1 MPNPSDDRHR
11 APEWRPP
18 DADERFASSVA
29 PGADAPSPK
38 PDATK
43 TKRHAPSAL
52 ARGVL
57 RNDRALL
64 ARAITL
70 VESSSKARRD
80 EAREILEALAP
91 KAGGSLRV
99 GVSGSPG
106 AGKSTFVETLGL
118 RLLEAGKRV
127 AVLAV
132 DPSSSVTRGSILGD
146 KTRMERLSREPN
158 CFIRPSPSG
167 GALGGVTRKSRE
179 TILLLEAAGYD
190 VTLVETVGVGQN
202 EIAVRSMVDFFLLL
216 VAPGGGDELQGV
228 KKGVVEIADAI
239 AVNKSDGDLKA
250 AADRARQEYANAL
263 HYLAPRSRS
272 WAPRVFQC
280 SAVENV
286 GVEDIWENVL
296 EFERNAKADG
306 SFERRRREQAIEWTL
321 GVVEDELLREFR
333 ENDVVQ
339 NALPAIKERAR
350 KGDLLPGAAAEEL
363 LRLFR
368 DAR

>member
-1 MPNPSDDRHR
+1 
-11 APEWRPP
+11 
-18 DADERFASSVA
+18 
-29 PGADAPSPK
+29 
-38 PDATK
+38 
-43 TKRHAPSAL
+43 
-52 ARGVL
+52 
-57 RNDRALL
+57 DRALL

-70 VESSSKARRD
+70 VESSSKTRRD

-106 AGKSTFVETLGL
+106 AGKSTFIETLGM
-118 RLLEAGKRV
+118 RLLRAGKRV

-132 DPSSSVTRGSILGD
+132 DPSSAVTRGSILGD

-158 CFIRPSPSG
+158 CFIRPSPSA

-179 TILLLEAAGYD
+179 SIVLLEAAGYD

-280 SAVENV
+280 SAVEDE
-286 GVEDIWENVL
+286 GVADIWENVL
-296 EFERNAKADG
+296 EFELNAKADG

-339 NALPAIKERAR
+339 NALPVIKERAR